1 MRWNSTGITVAGVT
15 NTSGTSSDLLHEPW
29 DLVVD
34 WSNTLYVTDKPNNRV
49 QKFSMGSSNGITVA
63 GQASAIGGLNL
74 SYLRRPL
81 GIAVDD
87 DSNVYVMDNSN
98 ARIVLWSSG
107 ASVGSYIAGNGR

>member
-1 MRWNSTGITVAGVT
+1 MAGVT
-15 NTSGTSSDLLHEPW
+15 NTSGNSSNLLHEPW

-34 WSNTLYVTDKPNNRV
+34 WSNTLYVTEKPNNRV
-49 QKFSMGSSNGITVA
+49 QKFSTGRTSGMTVA
-63 GQASAIGGLNL
+63 GQASAISGFNL

-107 ASVGSYIAGNGR
+107 ASVGSHVAGNGR